1 MGAAQALCEAM
12 NPTPRIFDL
21 HCDLLSYLGN
31 RPHAD
36 PFDPDMGCSIPH
48 LRAGKVRL
56 QVCAIYTGVE
66 SASPQ
71 KALRQ
76 AELFAQLPKKHK
88 EYFYNPLS
96 LDDFEKDSN
105 QFKTGI
111 LAAIEN
117 AAGLANEEE
126 ALDKALSRIDQL
138 QALCGGIFYLSLTH
152 HGENRFGGGNYTRVG
167 LKDDGKIVLEY
178 LSGKGI
184 CIDLSH
190 TSDALA
196 EDVLE
201 FRAKKGLQLPVI
213 ASHSNF
219 RAVWDHPRNLPD
231 EWAKVIV
238 QEKGLIG
245 LNFVRA
251 FLHNEDPSALFRHY
265 EHALKL
271 GGEDAIAFGADF
283 FYTADHPDLSR
294 IPFYHPSH
302 QNASMFPKILDQ
314 WRVSG
319 MSQEALG
326 KIAFSNVA
334 AFLERHYFSKN
345 SWK

>member
-1 MGAAQALCEAM
+1 M

-31 RPHAD
+31 RSHAD
-36 PFDPDMGCSIPH
+36 AFDPDLGCSIPH

-56 QVCAIYTGVE
+56 QVCAIFTGVE
-66 SASPQ
+66 PNSPQ

-88 EYFYNPLS
+88 DYFYQARS
-96 LDDFEKDSN
+96 LADFEKESN

-117 AAGLANEEE
+117 ASGLANEQE
-126 ALDKALSRIDQL
+126 ALDTALSRLDRMHS
-138 QALCGGIFYLSLTH
+138 LCGGIFYLSLTH
-152 HGENRFGGGNYTRVG
+152 HAENRFGGGNYTKVG
-167 LKDDGKIVLEY
+167 LKDDGRILLEY
-178 LSGKGI
+178 LSEKGI

-196 EDVLE
+196 GDILD
-201 FRAKKGLQLPVI
+201 FRAKKGLNLPII

-219 RAVWDHPRNLPD
+219 RAVWGHPRNLPD
-231 EWAKVIV
+231 EWAKLIIE
-238 QEKGLIG
+238 EKGLIG

-251 FLHNEDPSALFRHY
+251 FLHDDDPHALIAHY

-271 GGEDAIAFGADF
+271 GGKHAIAFGADF
-283 FYTADHPDLSR
+283 FYTADHPDPTR

-302 QNASMFPKILDQ
+302 QNASMFPKILQ
-314 WRVSG
+314 HWQALG
-319 MSQEALG
+319 MEEEALHNL
-326 KIAFSNVA
+326 AFGNVA
-334 AFLERHYFSKN
+334 EFLGRHYFSLRL
-345 SWK
+345 